1 MMNPRRIA
9 AVVAKEA
16 KEVLRDPITVGV
28 ALIMP
33 LIMLLLFGYAIT
45 LDVDDITLGVLDED
59 RTPASRQ
66 LTEAFTASGYFQLE
80 RELTDPHAVERAL
93 QRGEIRLALII
104 PPGFERTLTRHEPSP
119 VQLLVDGTYSATAT
133 LVSSHALSITSG
145 FGHEAPPPALQLE
158 TRVWYNPS
166 LSSVHTVVPG
176 LYAVILMAFPPLL
189 TALALVR
196 EKETGTITQI
206 YASPLSSV
214 EFLAGKL
221 IPYAIIAFVQMA
233 MVIAVGFLWFGVPFQ
248 GSVAFLLAI
257 SLLYV
262 LCTLGIGLLV
272 SAVTRTQLVALLA
285 VLIVTLMPSLLFS
298 GMLFPIF
305 TMPYVVQLYTL
316 AFPGR
321 YFVDISRG
329 VVLKGVGL
337 EVLWPSIAI
346 VAVYTLLVFAL
357 AAWRLKKKVA

>member
-1 MMNPRRIA
+1 MNPKRIA
-9 AVVAKEA
+9 AVATKEA

-33 LIMLLLFGYAIT
+33 LVMLLLFGYAIT
-45 LDVDDITLGVLDED
+45 LDVDDIPMGVLDQD
-59 RTPASRQ
+59 RTPTSRQ
-66 LTEAFTASGYFQLE
+66 LSEAFTASETFRLE
-80 RELTDPHAVERAL
+80 RELSDPQAMERAL
-93 QRGEIRLALII
+93 QHGEIRLALVI
-104 PPGFERTLTRHEPSP
+104 PPGFERALARHEPSP
-119 VQLLVDGTYSATAT
+119 VQLLVDGIYSATAT
-133 LVSSHALSITSG
+133 LVGGHALAITGS
-145 FGHEAPPPALQLE
+145 FGHAAPSSALHLE

-196 EKETGTITQI
+196 EKESGTIAQI

-221 IPYAIIAFVQMA
+221 MPYAIIAFVQMA
-233 MVIAVGFLWFGVPFQ
+233 MVIGVGFLWFGVPFR

-272 SAVTRTQLVALLA
+272 SAVTHTQLVALLA

-357 AAWRLKKKVA
+357 AVWRLKKKVA

>member
-1 MMNPRRIA
+1 MKPGRIA
-9 AVVAKEA
+9 AVAAKEA
-16 KEVLRDPITVGV
+16 REVLRDPITVGV
-28 ALIMP
+28 ALLMP
-33 LIMLLLFGYAIT
+33 MVMLLLFGYAIT
-45 LDVDDITLGVLDED
+45 LDVKDIPLGVLDQD
-59 RTPASRQ
+59 RTPTSRQ
-66 LTEAFTASGYFQLE
+66 FSEAFTASETFRLE
-80 RELTDPHAVERAL
+80 RELTDPQAVERAL
-93 QRGEIRLALII
+93 QRGDIRLALVI
-104 PPGFERTLTRHEPSP
+104 PPGFERRLTRPEPSP

-133 LVSSHALSITSG
+133 LVSGHALAITTG
-145 FGHEAPPPALQLE
+145 FAHPQAPPTALVLE

-196 EKETGTITQI
+196 EKETGTIQQI
-206 YASPLSSV
+206 YASPLSSS
-214 EFLAGKL
+214 EFLTGKL
-221 IPYAIIAFVQMA
+221 IPYAGIAFLQMA
-233 MVIAVGFLWFGVPFQ
+233 LVIALGFLWFGVPFQ
-248 GSVAFLLAI
+248 GSVGFLLAI

-346 VAVYTLLVFAL
+346 VAVYTLLLFAL

>member
-1 MMNPRRIA
+1 MNPKRIA
-9 AVVAKEA
+9 AVATKEA

-33 LIMLLLFGYAIT
+33 LVMLLLFGYAIT
-45 LDVDDITLGVLDED
+45 LDVDDIPMGVLDQD
-59 RTPASRQ
+59 RTPTSRQ
-66 LTEAFTASGYFQLE
+66 LSEAFTASETFRLE
-80 RELTDPHAVERAL
+80 RELSDPQAMERAL
-93 QRGEIRLALII
+93 QHGEIRLALVI
-104 PPGFERTLTRHEPSP
+104 PPGFERALARHEPSP
-119 VQLLVDGTYSATAT
+119 VQLQVDGTYSATAT
-133 LVSSHALSITSG
+133 LVGGHALAITGS
-145 FGHEAPPPALQLE
+145 FGHAAPSSALHLE

-196 EKETGTITQI
+196 EKETGTIAQI

-221 IPYAIIAFVQMA
+221 MPYAIIAFVQMA
-233 MVIAVGFLWFGVPFQ
+233 MVIGVGFLWFGVPFR
-248 GSVAFLLAI
+248 GSVAFLLTI

-357 AAWRLKKKVA
+357 AVWRLKKKVA